1 MAKESRREQSA
12 TELKAE
18 IARSRD
24 RLARDL
30 RVFRREID
38 IPRRI
43 KRSFQ
48 QQTVAWVAAAV
59 VVGALLIILP
69 ARRKTVYVR
78 PKGSKGGKR
87 SQRKLLEAGAALG
100 AVKFAASVL
109 RPVIISFITKKVRGY
124 VNDSQ
129 MRGPGARKHGLFQG

>member
-1 MAKESRREQSA
+1 MAKEPRREQPSS
-12 TELKAE
+12 ELKTE

-24 RLARDL
+24 RFARDL

-48 QQTVAWVAAAV
+48 QQTVAWVSVAV

-69 ARRKTVYVR
+69 ARRKKVYVE
-78 PKGSKGGKR
+78 PKSRKKSQGK
-87 SQRKLLEAGAALG
+87 LVEAGFALG
-100 AVKFAASVL
+100 ALKFAATLL
-109 RPVIISFITKKVRGY
+109 RPVVVSFITKKMRGY
-124 VNDSQ
+124 VNDGQPSV
-129 MRGPGARKHGLFQG
+129 ARKHSFF

>member
-38 IPRRI
+38 VRRKI

-48 QQTVAWVAAAV
+48 QHTVAWVTTAV
-59 VVGALLIILP
+59 VVGALLIVLP

-78 PKGSKGGKR
+78 PKKSKDGKR
-87 SQRKLLEAGAALG
+87 SQGKLLEAGAALG

-109 RPVIISFITKKVRGY
+109 RPLIISFVTKKVRSY
-124 VNDSQ
+124 VSNSQ
-129 MRGPGARKHGLFQG
+129 MHEAPKHRVF

>member
-1 MAKESRREQSA
+1 MAKEPRREQSPA
-12 TELKAE
+12 ELKAE

-38 IPRRI
+38 IPRKI

-48 QQTVAWVAAAV
+48 RQTAAWITAAV
-59 VVGALLIILP
+59 VVGALVIVLP
-69 ARRKTVYVR
+69 ARRKKLVVE
-78 PKGSKGGKR
+78 PKLPKSRRNSQGK
-87 SQRKLLEAGAALG
+87 LVEAGFALG
-100 AVKFAASVL
+100 ALKFAASVL

-124 VNDSQ
+124 VNEPHVS
-129 MRGPGARKHGLFQG
+129 GTRKHSLF